1 MIFQAH
7 KGVSTEYPE
16 NTMPAFTAA
25 VKQGYDVIELDVS
38 VTKDLEFVILHDSAI
53 NRTARKVNGEELC
66 ERIEINNIDYK
77 DLLEYDFGL
86 WFSDEY
92 KGTKIPLLTE
102 VLDFAKI
109 NNVKVKIDNKYQK
122 FTSEQMNKFFE
133 TLNLYTDVACL
144 TCSNL
149 EELKRVNKIFPDM
162 YLHYDGPVSLEVLN
176 RIGSFI
182 NKEQLTV
189 WIPHKN
195 KNTSW
200 VKVEFANEKLAKM
213 IKEYASLGVWILSE
227 ESHLNEAEILGAD
240 IIETNGQLKPK
251 RC

>member
-1 MIFQAH
+1 MLYQAH
-7 KGVSTEYPE
+7 KGVSTDRPE
-16 NTMPAFTAA
+16 NTMPAFNAA
-25 VKQGYDVIELDVS
+25 VEQGYDVIELDVS

-53 NRTARKVNGEELC
+53 NRTARKINGEEIC
-66 ERIEINNIDYK
+66 ERIKINNIDYK

-109 NNVKVKIDNKYQK
+109 NNVKIKIDNKYQK
-122 FTSEQMNKFFE
+122 FTSEQMNKFFKI
-133 TLNLYTDVACL
+133 LKLYTDVACL

-149 EELKRVNKIFPDM
+149 DELKRVNQIFPDM
-162 YLHYDGPVSLEVLN
+162 HLHYDGPVSLEILN
-176 RIGSFI
+176 EIGSFI

-195 KNTSW
+195 KNTLW

-213 IKEYASLGVWILSE
+213 IKEYASLGVWIISE